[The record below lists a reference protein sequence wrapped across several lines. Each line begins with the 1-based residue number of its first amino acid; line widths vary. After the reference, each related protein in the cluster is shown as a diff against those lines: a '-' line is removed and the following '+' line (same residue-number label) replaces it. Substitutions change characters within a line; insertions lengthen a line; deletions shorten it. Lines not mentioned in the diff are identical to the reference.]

1 MLDSSMVRRD
11 PLTVGLDP
19 SRPKEKDAG
28 EEVEKK
34 RRQAADYIER
44 VRVGITPNMRGIL
57 VDLLV
62 EEYKLVSDTLYLTVS
77 YIDR

>member
-1 MLDSSMVRRD
+1 V
-11 PLTVGLDP
+11 P
-19 SRPKEKDAG
+19 
-28 EEVEKK
+28 EVEKK

-62 EEYKLVSDTLYLTVS
+62 EEYKLVSGTLYLTVS